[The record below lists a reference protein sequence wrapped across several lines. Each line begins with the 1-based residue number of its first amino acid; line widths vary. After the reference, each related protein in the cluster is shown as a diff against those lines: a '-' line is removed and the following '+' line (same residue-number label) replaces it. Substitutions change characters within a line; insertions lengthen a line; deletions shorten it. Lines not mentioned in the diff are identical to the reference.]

1 MNPLQQLEQ
10 YLWEYK
16 KYYLEEFN
24 KNPLLEIP
32 KEENIDFSISLIKS
46 IFLELFKLKIFN
58 LNLPIFKPNFS
69 ITPTGEIEIKFWNN
83 SFSLLITVDPEKEIT
98 FSMIYLGR
106 PFINN
111 WFYRVSKEN
120 SNFIEFQLSW
130 DYFDPVFLTSYLIKF
145 YSIKN

>member
-10 YLWEYK
+10 YLSEYK

-24 KNPLLEIP
+24 KNSLLEVP

-46 IFLELFKLKIFN
+46 IFLELFKLKIVN
-58 LNLPIFKPNFS
+58 LNLPIFKPS
-69 ITPTGEIEIKFWNN
+69 LYITPTGEIEIKFWTNN
-83 SFSLLITVDPEKEIT
+83 FSLLITVDPEKEIT
-98 FSMIYLGR
+98 FSIIYLGR
-106 PFINN
+106 PFVKN

-120 SNFIEFQLSW
+120 SSFIEFQLSG
-130 DYFDPVFLTSYLIKF
+130 DYFDPEFLTSYLIKF